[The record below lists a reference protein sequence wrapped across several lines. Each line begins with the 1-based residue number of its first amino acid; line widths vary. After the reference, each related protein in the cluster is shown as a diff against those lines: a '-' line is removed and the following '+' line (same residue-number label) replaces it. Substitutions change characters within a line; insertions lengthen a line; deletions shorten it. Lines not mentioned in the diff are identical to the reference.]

1 MSPGEP
7 PPAEERSGAAASE
20 DEPERFGPLLVR
32 RLTKK
37 DGRALILYER
47 DDDRDGSEG

>member
-7 PPAEERSGAAASE
+7 PPAEERSGAGSE

-32 RLTKK
+32 RLTKE

-47 DDDRDGSEG
+47 DDDREGSEG